1 MIFEDFYFSIK
12 WAEKGQWTNNKV
24 KKLLIEQ
31 FGVIASEVFLGW
43 VFLVSYKSHRLG
55 LCVQPTVLWEYPTNW
70 TLLQCN
76 TDYKQK
82 NPTIKC
88 ITKEEVFRN
97 S

>member
-12 WAEKGQWTNNKV
+12 WAGKGQWTNSKV

-31 FGVIASEVFLGW
+31 FWVIASEVFLGW

-55 LCVQPTVLWEYPTNW
+55 LYVQPTVLWEYLTNW